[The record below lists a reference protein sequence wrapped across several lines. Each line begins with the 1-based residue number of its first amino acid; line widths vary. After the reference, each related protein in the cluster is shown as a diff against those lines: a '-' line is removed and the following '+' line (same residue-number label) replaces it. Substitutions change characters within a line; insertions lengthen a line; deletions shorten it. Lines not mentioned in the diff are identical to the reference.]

1 MRYSSFALLLKLSV
15 VSMRPLVMLL
25 DGGPAA
31 FLDQNKALMLRAPLT
46 IPGTGWVPGSMC
58 WIALQCVRYKVF
70 HV

>member
-31 FLDQNKALMLRAPLT
+31 FLDQNKALILRAPLT
-46 IPGTGWVPGSMC
+46 VPGTG
-58 WIALQCVRYKVF
+58 
-70 HV
+70 